1 VVTGNPGS
9 TRLADRVAL
18 VTGAGSRRGIGRAIA
33 RGLAR
38 EGARVVTADID
49 GDLAD
54 EAAAGIRTEGGE
66 ARGVRADVAVA
77 ADVQAMLDATLAAF
91 GRLDILVNN
100 AGIARIRPFLDLD
113 EATWDRTFAVNV
125 KSVYLCGQA
134 AARRMIAQGGGG
146 SIINLSSISE
156 VVSGAGLTHYAA
168 TKAAVGNLT
177 RGMAAELGR
186 HGIRVNA
193 IGPGTIQTEI
203 VSYLPEAE
211 QTRRHA
217 VSRSLTPLGRLGQPE
232 DVVGAAVFLASD
244 EAAYV
249 SGITLYVDGGQLY
262 ARVAQRD

>member
-1 VVTGNPGS
+1 MGAV
-9 TRLADRVAL
+9 TRLAGRVAL
-18 VTGAGSRRGIGRAIA
+18 VTGAGARRGIGRAIA

-38 EGARVVTADID
+38 EGARVVAADLD
-49 GDLAD
+49 DALAD
-54 EAAAGIRTEGGE
+54 EAAAEIRAGGGQ
-66 ARGVRADVAVA
+66 ARGVRADVALA
-77 ADVQAMLDATLAAF
+77 ADVRAMLEATLAAF
-91 GRLDILVNN
+91 GRLDVLVSN
-100 AGIARIRPFLDLD
+100 AGIAPIRPFLELD

-125 KSVYLCGQA
+125 KGVYLCGQA
-134 AARRMIAQGGGG
+134 AARQMIAQGSGGA
-146 SIINLSSISE
+146 IINLSSISE
-156 VVSGAGLTHYAA
+156 VVSGGGLTHYAA

-177 RGMAAELGR
+177 RGMAAELGP

-211 QTRRHA
+211 QAHRHA
-217 VSRSLTPLGRLGQPE
+217 VSRSLTPLGRLGRPE

-262 ARVAQRD
+262 ARVGRRD

>member
-1 VVTGNPGS
+1 MVTGNPGS
-9 TRLADRVAL
+9 TRLAGRVAL

-186 HGIRVNA
+186 QVAFNA
-193 IGPGTIQTEI
+193 RLNAGLTALFASVTML
-203 VSYLPEAE
+203 VVLM
-211 QTRRHA
+211 
-217 VSRSLTPLGRLGQPE
+217 SLREWGMVARGRK
-232 DVVGAAVFLASD
+232 AAVPSEVPFQETAYAS
-244 EAAYV
+244 
-249 SGITLYVDGGQLY
+249 
-262 ARVAQRD
+262 